1 MLWRKFPMLKS
12 RITEYVAEIYLLAR
26 LLLSS
31 YQPKMIAALKRWSP
45 DSGQGLSRPPTLICG
60 VISAKN
66 VFNPKSHQW
75 MHLFW
80 VYKNYVGIPGNQHF
94 AGNMVIRHVTKRFSQ
109 SFRKKHFAKLLE
121 NYPWYHFLNV
131 FLVSAFYA
139 NSNRTDES
147 LRAGNGPTRRQWDLE
162 TVSSCSHRKVISLWE
177 WVEEKISFGVCACE
191 YQTGW
196 RRVEYVTGLIRCT
209 VWSTC
214 VQVTNKCVPQHNEH
228 IVN

>member
-1 MLWRKFPMLKS
+1 MLWRRFPMLKS
-12 RITEYVAEIYLLAR
+12 RITEHVAEIYLLAR

-66 VFNPKSHQW
+66 VFKPKSHQW

-109 SFRKKHFAKLLE
+109 SFLKKRFAKLLE
-121 NYPWYHFLNV
+121 NYPWYHFLTV

-147 LRAGNGPTRRQWDLE
+147 SCWQWPRPPTMGLGDGQLLFPSECDKFVRMSWRKDKLWCVCVWMPNWLKKSRICYGIDSVYSMIYVRTSNKQM
-162 TVSSCSHRKVISLWE
+162 CS
-177 WVEEKISFGVCACE
+177 
-191 YQTGW
+191 T
-196 RRVEYVTGLIRCT
+196 T
-209 VWSTC
+209 
-214 VQVTNKCVPQHNEH
+214 
-228 IVN
+228 